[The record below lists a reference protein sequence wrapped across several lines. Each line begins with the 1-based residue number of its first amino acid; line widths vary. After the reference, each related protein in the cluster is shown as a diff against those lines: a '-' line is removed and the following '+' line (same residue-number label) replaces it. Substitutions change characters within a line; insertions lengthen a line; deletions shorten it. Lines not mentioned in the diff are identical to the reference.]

1 MSELEEVWR
10 SIIDP
15 VIEDRQIGQQI
26 VRGSGHDNNW
36 SQRYMG
42 GSDVI
47 GDAPVQI
54 LWDRKST
61 TNDTNFQIQT
71 GSGILQQMSNQST
84 YTDLDIEEMRR
95 ILEEFNQP
103 PNITLYTGSTGAERY
118 NEALQSKYDELQDTA
133 KMKEIEKKKIKH
145 FESLPIEEVIDK
157 LYL

>member
-54 LWDRKST
+54 L
-61 TNDTNFQIQT
+61 
-71 GSGILQQMSNQST
+71 
-84 YTDLDIEEMRR
+84 
-95 ILEEFNQP
+95 
-103 PNITLYTGSTGAERY
+103 
-118 NEALQSKYDELQDTA
+118 
-133 KMKEIEKKKIKH
+133 
-145 FESLPIEEVIDK
+145 
-157 LYL
+157 